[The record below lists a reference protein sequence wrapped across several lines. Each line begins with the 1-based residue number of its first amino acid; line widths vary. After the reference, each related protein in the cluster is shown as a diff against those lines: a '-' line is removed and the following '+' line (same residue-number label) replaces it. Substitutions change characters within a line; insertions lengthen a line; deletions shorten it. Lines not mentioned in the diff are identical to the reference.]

1 MSALSHISLA
11 LKRLGARGTVILI
24 AEKYAK
30 KNRLKQLLALP
41 ESAHNKVEILEPSRE
56 SIDPATLQPEK
67 ETVMPMASQMLAD
80 ENLVFSFTHHLH
92 NINDPWNYDPIEKKY
107 WQKQQYEETQ
117 LRLPDVPRDVKIVW
131 EVNRFKYL
139 PLLAEA
145 ALVSND
151 DRYKTEIQ
159 WQIHSWIE
167 HNLFALTINWSS
179 PLELAIRAISW
190 IAAIRLLK
198 CGGIEIVDDS
208 MKRSLWQHAYYL
220 NSQLSVDKIV
230 KTNHLIG
237 EAAGLYIISSL
248 CNFPEAKV
256 FRKRALTILETE
268 IIAQTYPDG
277 ASRESSGWY
286 HSFVTDFFD
295 LAERASSIAGESF
308 SKKYLDRLSA
318 MKTYAA
324 SIIAPDGEIIRYGDC
339 DDGSALFVSNQLKD
353 LIFGESKTSAATRK
367 NYFNQAQHITAQVGS
382 SFVFMRA
389 GEFGWGGDGFASHA
403 HDDLLA
409 PIVYLAGLPVLVD
422 SGTFVYNGDHP
433 KRDSYR
439 IAEAHNGVMIGD
451 SSPTIVKESFG
462 WTKVRENASV
472 RVMSDAKNIFAFEA
486 SYGEYEGQHKRQCEL
501 RPDSFILSDVFT
513 LSKEQFVILSLHFD
527 PRWIVT
533 KESES
538 KVVLKDAQENEVVLL
553 LSGVDASVDVFEY
566 DFSPKYRVAIPARG
580 IRITINTQ
588 ISTLRIELT
597 RTSR

>member
-11 LKRLGARGTVILI
+11 LKKLGARGTVILI

-41 ESAHNKVEILEPSRE
+41 ESAHKRVKILEPSKDRFDL
-56 SIDPATLQPEK
+56 SKLLPEK
-67 ETVMPMASQMLAD
+67 DKVMPIASQILVD

-145 ALVSND
+145 SLFSYD
-151 DRYKTEIQ
+151 DRYRSEIQ

-167 HNLFALTINWSS
+167 GNPFARTINWSS

-190 IAAIRLLK
+190 LATIRLLQQR
-198 CGGIEIVDDS
+198 GIEIVDDS
-208 MKRSLWQHAYYL
+208 ILRSLWQHAYYL

-237 EAAGLYIISSL
+237 EAAGLYVISSL
-248 CNFPEAKV
+248 CDFPEAKV

-324 SIIAPDGEIIRYGDC
+324 SIIAPDAEIIRYGDC
-339 DDGSALFVSNQLKD
+339 DDGSALFVSNQFKD
-353 LIFGESKTSAATRK
+353 IVFGESKTAAVSRK
-367 NYFNQAQHITAQVGS
+367 NYFNQAEHITAQVGS
-382 SFVFMRA
+382 SFVFLRA

-403 HDDLLA
+403 HDDLLSL
-409 PIVYLAGLPVLVD
+409 IVYLAGLPVLVD

-439 IAEAHNGVMIGD
+439 IAEAHNGVMIGG
-451 SSPTIVKESFG
+451 SSPAVIKESFG
-462 WTKVRENASV
+462 WTKVRENASA
-472 RVMSDAKNIFAFEA
+472 RVMSDAENIFAFEA
-486 SYGEYEGQHKRQCEL
+486 SYGEYEGQHKRWCEL
-501 RPDSFILSDVFT
+501 LSDSFILSDVFT
-513 LSKEQFVILSLHFD
+513 LSKEQSVTLSFHFD

-533 KESES
+533 KESEL

-553 LSGVDASVDVFEY
+553 LSGVDASVVVFKYDV
-566 DFSPKYRVAIPARG
+566 SPKYRVATPAQG
-580 IRITINTQ
+580 VRITINAQ

-597 RTSR
+597 RTSG